1 MHNLILPRHVAI
13 IMDGNGRWAKQH
25 AFSVM
30 MGHRQG
36 VETLR
41 EIIRFSSN
49 IGLQVLSLYAFSTE
63 NWSRPQTEVE
73 ALMRL
78 IVEFFQSEIEEL
90 NQNKVRIRILGN
102 KEALPAGA
110 KQAVAAAEIKT
121 EGNAGM
127 QLNIALNYG
136 AREEILRAV
145 RLIVQEVLEGSLPKE
160 AINWDE
166 FASRLYTSGQPDVD
180 LLIRTSGEQRL
191 SNFLLCQSAY
201 AEMMFPDKL
210 WPDFTVEDYTNALES
225 YTKRERRFGGRM
237 T

>member
-1 MHNLILPRHVAI
+1 MYDSILPRHVAI

-41 EIIRFSSN
+41 EIIRFSST

-110 KQAVAAAEIKT
+110 KQAVAAAEKRT
-121 EGNAGM
+121 DGNSGM

-145 RLIVQEVLEGSLPKE
+145 RMIVQEVLEGSLPKE

-166 FASRLYTSGQPDVD
+166 FWMVVNGNGPCNQQRIDHHIKAHQE
-180 LLIRTSGEQRL
+180 GEWVRKT
-191 SNFLLCQSAY
+191 AIE
-201 AEMMFPDKL
+201 AELKHQ
-210 WPDFTVEDYTNALES
+210 TN
-225 YTKRERRFGGRM
+225 
-237 T
+237 